1 MKVEVGPLGRG
12 ADGLEKLSR
21 PVAAHTP
28 RPPRRLSSHST
39 RFRIYSRL
47 HLASDCSSSGGSR
60 LRSERLDPSL
70 RFPALQLPTPALA
83 GHDPKSSHWSLRE
96 DISEIQDLLPFVLH
110 WTMNPQRDESFA
122 PPMTPA
128 PSAPVSPW
136 ESADAMAVHSPEP
149 GILVVD
155 DSEWSRD
162 LILRFLKGLRVPVES
177 ATSAEEA
184 LTKARA
190 NPPAVIISDWMMPG
204 MDGLELCRA
213 IRADRG
219 LSTTHFLILTAR
231 SEQEDVVEAF
241 RAGADDFLTKPV
253 NDNELRAR
261 IRVGLRLHT
270 LYRAVDAHRLQ
281 LSQAHD
287 RLDEQIKEI
296 KTLQADFL
304 PHQFP
309 ILGGLAFTAFCRPC
323 IEVGGDYYDVFT
335 LPDGR
340 VCITMADV
348 TGHGARAAV
357 CMAMTRSL
365 TRAAA
370 SQMTRNH
377 DPAWMLQRLNSW
389 LCDQLADSQFVTMW
403 LGLWDP
409 QTGRLQYSRAGHPSG
424 ILWPAEKD
432 PILLED
438 PGVPPLGLFS
448 YIQPPPVESL
458 EIPPGC
464 RFVLYT
470 DGWSESFDPNGQ
482 IYDDAG
488 FLASLKSAAGLSLEQ
503 IPEVLL
509 RRLQEFVQ
517 GEPLDDDISL
527 LIFERCNPSAA
538 GADA

>member
-1 MKVEVGPLGRG
+1 
-12 ADGLEKLSR
+12 
-21 PVAAHTP
+21 
-28 RPPRRLSSHST
+28 
-39 RFRIYSRL
+39 
-47 HLASDCSSSGGSR
+47 
-60 LRSERLDPSL
+60 
-70 RFPALQLPTPALA
+70 
-83 GHDPKSSHWSLRE
+83 
-96 DISEIQDLLPFVLH
+96 
-110 WTMNPQRDESFA
+110 MNPERDESVA
-122 PPMTPA
+122 PPMTPV
-128 PSAPVSPW
+128 PSAPLSPW

-149 GILVVD
+149 GVLVVD

-162 LILRFLKGLRVPVES
+162 LILKFLQGLRVPVES
-177 ATSAEEA
+177 ATSGEEA
-184 LTKARA
+184 LRKARA
-190 NPPAVIISDWMMPG
+190 IQPALIISDWMMPG

-213 IRADRG
+213 IRADRR

-253 NDNELRAR
+253 NDSELRAR
-261 IRVGLRLHT
+261 VRVGLRLHT
-270 LYRAVDAHRLQ
+270 LYRAVDSHRLE
-281 LSQAHD
+281 LREAKD
-287 RLDEQIKEI
+287 RLDEQINEI

-323 IEVGGDYYDVFT
+323 TEVGGDYYDVFT

-370 SQMTRNH
+370 SQMARGH
-377 DPAWMLQRLNSW
+377 DPAWMLQRLNAW

-403 LGLWDP
+403 FGLWNP
-409 QTGRLQYSRAGHPSG
+409 ETGQLHYSRAGHPSG
-424 ILWPAEKD
+424 ILWPAGQD

-448 YIQPPPVESL
+448 YSQPPPVEAL

-470 DGWSESFDPNGQ
+470 DGWSESFNPKQ
-482 IYDDAG
+482 ELYDDAG
-488 FLASLKSAAGLSLEQ
+488 FLASLKTATGLSLEQ
-503 IPEVLL
+503 VPEVLL

-517 GEPLDDDISL
+517 GGSLDDDISL